1 MNRRLLLALAAFAT
15 VGAVIVAT
23 AFARG
28 DAPGST
34 LPVRSTAGDT
44 FGFTEQGGLTPL
56 ADAKTVEHWS
66 GSFTDPTN
74 HVTYPFTMVG
84 KAPSTNGS
92 STTPVDI
99 VPVRLEF
106 AANGGAALDGTDR
119 AAAVQASPIFQSN
132 DYSHV
137 PDSSGGPGVLSPGNV
152 GQLEDVTM
160 RSQFNTVGTGYHV
173 LLGAPTVHATEAIK
187 VPVGK
192 GLIYATTPTGAAVVY
207 GLVDYGWFS
216 SKVQEILGK
225 THIDSTHL
233 PIVLTD
239 NVMLA
244 DMKTGRCC
252 TVGYHG
258 VSSSV
263 SGNGKQQVQT
273 YIFSAYSTKGVSS
286 SLPYMADI
294 HALSHE
300 VAEWGDDPFLNNTVN
315 PWSTPA
321 GAQYGCTSLLETG
334 DPVVGIGF
342 NVVGNTKDGWNP
354 MADGTWHPED
364 EAFLPWFSREAPNRT
379 SEPTQSSSR
388 NPSSNGRYT
397 LMGDLNTLS
406 EFHQPAGHC

>member
-15 VGAVIVAT
+15 VGVVIVAT

-34 LPVRSTAGDT
+34 LPARSTTGDT

-84 KAPSTNGS
+84 RAPSTNAS

-99 VPVRLEF
+99 IPVRLEF

-119 AAAVQASPIFQSN
+119 VEAVQNSPIFKDN
-132 DYSHV
+132 DYTYVS
-137 PDSSGGPGVLSPGNV
+137 DSSGGPGALSAGNV

-160 RSQFNTVGTGYHV
+160 RSQFNKISGGYHV
-173 LLGAPTVHATEAIK
+173 LLGQPTVHATETIK
-187 VPVGK
+187 VPAGK
-192 GLIYATTPTGAAVVY
+192 GSIYTTTPKGAAVVY

-225 THIDSTHL
+225 THVDSTHL

-239 NVMLA
+239 NVVLA
-244 DMKTGRCC
+244 DIKTGRCC
-252 TVGYHG
+252 TIGYHG
-258 VSSSV
+258 VSSSL

-273 YIFSAYSTKGVSS
+273 YIFSAYAARGIASQ
-286 SLPYMADI
+286 LYIADI
-294 HALSHE
+294 HGLSHE
-300 VAEWGDDPFLNNTVN
+300 VAEWADDPFLNNAVT
-315 PWSTPA
+315 PWATAA
-321 GAQYGCTSLLETG
+321 GEQYGCTSLLETG

-342 NVVGNTKDGWNP
+342 NLPGNSYNTGNGMP
-354 MADGTWHPED
+354 DGTWHPED
-364 EAFLPWFSREAPNRT
+364 EAFLPWFSRELPNGT
-379 SEPTQSSSR
+379 SEPAQH
-388 NPSSNGRYT
+388 PSDNVGRYT

-406 EFHQPAGHC
+406 EFHRPAGHC

>member
-106 AANGGAALDGTDR
+106 AANGGAALDGADQVG
-119 AAAVQASPIFQSN
+119 AVQASPIFQSN
-132 DYSHV
+132 DYSSV
-137 PDSSGGPGVLSPGNV
+137 PDSSGGRGALSAGNV

-160 RSQFNTVGTGYHV
+160 RSQFNKVDTGYHV
-173 LLGAPTVHATEAIK
+173 LLGAPTVHATETIK

-192 GLIYATTPTGAAVVY
+192 GSIYTTTPTGTSVVY

-225 THIDSTHL
+225 THIDPTHL
-233 PIVLTD
+233 PIVVTD
-239 NVMLA
+239 NVVLA
-244 DMKTGRCC
+244 DIKTGQCC
-252 TVGYHG
+252 TLGYHG
-258 VSSSV
+258 VSSSL

-273 YIFSAYSTKGVSS
+273 YIFSAYAARGISS
-286 SLPYMADI
+286 QLYIADI
-294 HALSHE
+294 HGLSHE
-300 VAEWGDDPFLNNTVN
+300 VAEWADDPFLNNAVT
-315 PWSTPA
+315 PWFTQA
-321 GAQYGCTSLLETG
+321 GKQYGCTSLLETG

-342 NVVGNTKDGWNP
+342 KLPGNSYNTGNGMPDGF
-354 MADGTWHPED
+354 WHPED
-364 EAFLPWFSREAPNRT
+364 EAFLPWFSREAPNGT
-379 SEPTQSSSR
+379 SEPTQT
-388 NPSSNGRYT
+388 PSDNVGRYT
-397 LMGDLNTLS
+397 LMGDLNPYS

>member
-99 VPVRLEF
+99 IPLRFEF
-106 AANGGAALDGTDR
+106 AATPGYTPNGADR
-119 AAAVQASPIFQSN
+119 VPAVEHSPVFDDTT
-132 DYSHV
+132 DYSYV
-137 PDSSGGPGVLSPGNV
+137 SGSSGGPGALSDGNV
-152 GQLEDVTM
+152 GQLEDATM
-160 RSQFNTVGTGYHV
+160 RSQFNKVGSSYHV
-173 LLGAPTVHATEAIK
+173 LLAQPTIYPTETIK

-192 GLIYATTPTGAAVVY
+192 GSGFQTTPNGTPVVY
-207 GLVDYGWFS
+207 GVVDFGWFL
-216 SKVQEILGK
+216 SKLQEILGK

-239 NVMLA
+239 NVMLG
-244 DMKTGRCC
+244 DVKTNGCC

-258 VSSSV
+258 VSSSM

-273 YIFSAYSTKGVSS
+273 YVFAAYSTQGIATPPS
-286 SLPYMADI
+286 YIADI
-294 HALSHE
+294 HSLSHE
-300 VAEWGDDPFLNNTVN
+300 IAEWADDPFLNNAVT
-315 PWSTPA
+315 PWFTPA
-321 GAQYGCTSLLETG
+321 GKQYGCTSLLETG

-342 NVVGNTKDGWNP
+342 NLPGNTDDRWNP
-354 MADGTWHPED
+354 RADGTWHPED
-364 EAFLPWFSREAPNRT
+364 EAFLPWFSGEAPNRT
-379 SEPTQSSSR
+379 SQLTQH
-388 NPSSNGRYT
+388 PSTNIGRYT
-397 LMGDLNTLS
+397 LMGDLNTLA